1 MSGGCARRATG
12 LSSNPTIER
21 SPGTSRPSCPATAQ
35 RTESSDVREAQD
47 GGGPGV
53 WREDRERRDDRVVFD
68 VAARLG
74 DGRLEIHVA
83 EGVVPTQHALTLGV
97 RSLGSDRE
105 DADVAVAELDHV
117 LGCGTSAASVVDV
130 DARGPGDGLLIDVHE
145 RDLAADQPVAG
156 RRAPGRHE

>member
-1 MSGGCARRATG
+1 MCAACHWAVVEPDDRQVSGHLEAE
-12 LSSNPTIER
+12 LP
-21 SPGTSRPSCPATAQ
+21 SRAQ
-35 RTESSDVREAQD
+35 RTERSDVREAQD

-53 WREDRERRDDRVVFD
+53 SREDRERRDDRVVFD

-105 DADVAVAELDHV
+105 DADVAVAELDHM

-130 DARGPGDGLLIDVHE
+130 DARGTGDGLLIDVHE
-145 RDLAADQPVAG
+145 RDLAADQPVA
-156 RRAPGRHE
+156 RAAELGRHE